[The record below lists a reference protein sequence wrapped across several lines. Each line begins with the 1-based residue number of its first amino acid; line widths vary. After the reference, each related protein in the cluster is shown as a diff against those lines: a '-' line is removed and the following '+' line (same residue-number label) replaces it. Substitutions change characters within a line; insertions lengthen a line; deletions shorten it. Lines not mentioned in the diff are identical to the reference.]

1 MTLVQLVIS
10 ALFVPLECRS
20 VGQMENVC
28 RWATTVTALRAL
40 TASLISI
47 AIWEN
52 VLISKRLM
60 TSASTETNAGDRRP
74 VSLITPAQLQE
85 FAQNT

>member
-1 MTLVQLVIS
+1 MTLVLLVIS

-20 VGQMENVC
+20 VDQMGNVC
-28 RWATTVTALRAL
+28 QWATMVTALRAL
-40 TASLISI
+40 TASLTSI
-47 AIWEN
+47 AIWES

-60 TSASTETNAGDRRP
+60 TSASTETSVGDRRP

-85 FAQNT
+85 FAQNS